1 MNSHTRIF
9 LFTILDV
16 IIKHSNYVKINSVDP
31 LYLFLNK
38 VVEHLEEINERK
50 CKKRYISS

>member
-1 MNSHTRIF
+1 MKSHTRIF

-38 VVEHLEEINERK
+38 VVGHLEEINERK